1 MNITMSLVSNELDEQ
16 GLQDMAQDLCATIND
31 ETPASAS
38 VAEQPSA
45 GETGNKG
52 DVVSIGT
59 LILTLLGSGGVA
71 VSLIG
76 VLKSYVERGRPIEI
90 EMERPDGKKL
100 KIKADNVENEKI
112 EQTMKLAREFFGEP

>member
-1 MNITMSLVSNELDEQ
+1 MNITMSLVSDELDDQ
-16 GLQDMAQDLCATIND
+16 QLQEVARDLCAAIND

-38 VAEQPSA
+38 VASSEAASGA
-45 GETGNKG
+45 GHKG

-59 LILTLLGSGGVA
+59 LILGLLGSGGVA

-76 VLKSYVERGRPIEI
+76 VLKSYMERGRPIEI